1 MAEQLPLFQRKNFPA
16 TRTQGV
22 AITPPS
28 ATSSVLSLLP
38 AYYAY
43 LQSQGYSPYTP
54 ADFCGDVK
62 KFGLFLQNKPVKEI
76 DTINVR
82 DWLRV
87 LRIIENMTDKTIS
100 RKLSALNNFFLWL
113 LSEKVLEHN
122 PAATI
127 PNGKV
132 TSPLPDI
139 LFDAEC
145 ERLLEVARL
154 EVRTYLLVLL
164 LLETGIKTEEVMNLL
179 LAHIDVSNKYAP
191 EVWIKHT
198 GKKVKKDRKLKLPVE
213 LVPVLAEYV
222 ATYTITEK
230 LFPYTQRLLQYLIKT
245 TAERASI
252 KKQVSAQLLRDTCA
266 VRLLKR
272 GEPMETVLLKLGFSE
287 TTWEDAKEK
296 YLRLTSR
303 AI

>member
-1 MAEQLPLFQRKNFPA
+1 MTEQLPLFQRKNFPA
-16 TRTQGV
+16 MRTQV
-22 AITPPS
+22 VSITAPS

-62 KFGLFLQNKPVKEI
+62 KLGIFLQNKAVQEI
-76 DTINVR
+76 ATGDIR
-82 DWLRV
+82 DWIRV
-87 LRIIENMTDKTIS
+87 LRSVERMTDKTIS
-100 RKLSALNNFFLWL
+100 RKLSALNNFFIWL
-113 LSEKVLEHN
+113 IAEKVLEHN

-127 PNGKV
+127 PNSKV
-132 TSPLPDI
+132 ISPLPDI
-139 LFDAEC
+139 LFEAEC
-145 ERLLEVARL
+145 TRLLEVASH

-164 LLETGIKTEEVMNLL
+164 LLETGIKTEEVMHLH

-213 LVPVLAEYV
+213 IVPVLTDYV
-222 ATYTITEK
+222 ATYSITEK
-230 LFPYTQRLLQYLIKT
+230 LFPYTQRLLQYLLKSVGEQ
-245 TAERASI
+245 AHVQKR
-252 KKQVSAQLLRDTCA
+252 VSAQLLRDTCA
-266 VRLLKR
+266 VCLLKR
-272 GEPMETVLLKLGFSE
+272 GEAIDTVLLKLGFSE
-287 TTWEDAKEK
+287 STWEDAKVK
-296 YLRLTSR
+296 YLRLTSK